1 MQSSGSILDIPT
13 ISETESTR
21 FHSRTDLNADEADL
35 VSKCHPLDRSM
46 GGTNRPRQV
55 ADRSRRASAPFGE
68 RLRQAASARLQNWA
82 LLPMVWVDLN

>member
-1 MQSSGSILDIPT
+1 MQSQSSILDIPT

-21 FHSRTDLNADEADL
+21 FHSRTDLTADEADL

-55 ADRSRRASAPFGE
+55 ADRSRRASAPFRESCVGPPTLGRSVRPSTVE
-68 RLRQAASARLQNWA
+68 RHY
-82 LLPMVWVDLN
+82 V